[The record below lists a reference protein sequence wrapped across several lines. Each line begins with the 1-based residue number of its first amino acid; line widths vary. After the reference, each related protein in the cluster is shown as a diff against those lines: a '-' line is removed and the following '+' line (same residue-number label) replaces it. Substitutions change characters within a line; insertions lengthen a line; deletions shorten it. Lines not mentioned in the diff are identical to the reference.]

1 MSIKKLMYFLLL
13 SLTLTA
19 AISAQTNTSQLSAPI
34 PQNGSISGLAVD
46 ADDAAIPDATVIL
59 QGPVET
65 DRYTTKTTGD
75 GSFALGGLKPTVEYK
90 VVISEKGFADWTTT
104 LTLLPGEAMYVP
116 GVKLK
121 VADVVTAVSAESPE
135 QIATEQVHS
144 EETQRLFGVV
154 PNFFVVYDPN
164 PQPLTVKLKYQLSIK
179 AATDVVTLGGA
190 VFVGAMYQA
199 AYTPT
204 YREGAAGFGQRIGA
218 EYAGAVSDV
227 LIGGAV
233 LPSLLHQDPR
243 YFYDGKGTK
252 KSRALHAISAP
263 FICRGDNGKQ
273 EFNFSSIGGDL
284 ASGALSELYYPQQDR
299 GTSLVFTGA
308 AITTAGRMLNALA
321 QEFVLRKLTHGAP
334 AQY

>member
-1 MSIKKLMYFLLL
+1 MFIKKYVYYLLL
-13 SLTLTA
+13 SIALTA
-19 AISAQTNTSQLSAPI
+19 VSYGQASNSNISAPEPQT
-34 PQNGSISGLAVD
+34 GSISGLALD
-46 ADDAAIPDATVIL
+46 ADEAAIPGAAVSL
-59 QGPVET
+59 QGPTESDHYV
-65 DRYTTKTTGD
+65 TTTGGD
-75 GSFALGGLKPTVEYK
+75 GSFHVEKLKPLVDYK
-90 VVISEKGFADWTTT
+90 LMVSESGFADWTTT
-104 LTLLPGEAMYVP
+104 ITLQPGQEMYVP
-116 GVKLK
+116 GVKMK

-164 PQPLTVKLKYQLSIK
+164 PQPLTVKLKFQLSIK

-190 VFVGAMYQA
+190 IFVGAMYQA

-204 YREGAAGFGQRIGA
+204 YQEGAAGFGQRIGS

-252 KSRALHAISAP
+252 KSRALHALSAP

-273 EFNFSSIGGDL
+273 QFNYSSIGGDL

-334 AQY
+334 PQY